1 MRLYRLQFR
10 ALINVVIPMLNMKT
24 RLQTS
29 LQVCVNYNVRKVF
42 LFVQEKL
49 FLHFKTFDKVNL
61 RLVMNVHRK
70 FEAGFH
76 VV

>member
-1 MRLYRLQFR
+1 
-10 ALINVVIPMLNMKT
+10 VVTPKLNMKT

-29 LQVCVNYNVRKVF
+29 LHVCVNYNVRKVF